1 MNTMRTRGRPTL
13 VVALAAMAVVAAACG
28 AGTAVGD
35 TAGGAGE
42 PVVLHMASTGSSN
55 SYRPPIE
62 YFVQRIGEVSNGALR
77 IEMDFNW
84 GNYAADAE
92 QQAIRDVV
100 GGKVDLTSVGTRV
113 FDTLNDSSF
122 RAIQAPM
129 LIDSYAVQAAV
140 IRSDIPDRMLA
151 GLDTLGVSGVA
162 MIGGAMWKPMAA
174 KKPLLGPAD
183 WRGITFQS
191 YRSND
196 IRAAIEALGAVPTD
210 TLGGLDAG
218 LDDGSIQGFAK
229 GLRAYQINGTEH
241 RAPYVT
247 ANVNLWADTA
257 VIVANPARLA
267 RLTDAQRGWLRE
279 AANDAA
285 TRSADVGNDEG
296 EIVTAVCDA
305 GSHLVNASETDLAA
319 LRKAFAPVYVDLE
332 RDPQT
337 KAFSD
342 QIRALKQSTTPEP
355 ALAIPAGCTAP
366 GAAPSILP
374 PTIDA
379 LAGTWTT
386 AKLTESEVVRA
397 FVAAG
402 GDEKEGH
409 AFFAQ
414 LGGGAKQYAVISIAL
429 QDGVFKEYESGDGG
443 PPVNGYEGRYSQV
456 NDGTLN
462 VDSGSCTGTYGYE
475 LSGDT
480 LVLRVLNQCS
490 SHDGPYNST
499 LFASFPFTRSGAG
512 ATNDPLAGTWST
524 AQLTESQVV
533 RAYVAAGGA
542 EKDGHEVF
550 GARQFL
556 VVTLKFDNGL
566 FVETQS
572 RDGGVPEVGNTGTY
586 TVENGRFL
594 LHAGSCT
601 ETFGYKVTGDVLQLR
616 YLNPICPNDGHPIGQ
631 TLYTGFPFTRST

>member
-1 MNTMRTRGRPTL
+1 MNTMKAGGRRRL
-13 VVALAAMAVVAAACG
+13 IALLAATPVVVAACG

-35 TAGGAGE
+35 KAGGAGE
-42 PVVLHMASTGSSN
+42 PVVLHMASTASSN

-113 FDTLNDSSF
+113 FDTLNVSSF

-129 LIDSYAVQAAV
+129 LIDNYAVQAAV
-140 IRSDIPDRMLA
+140 IKSDIPGRMLA
-151 GLDTLGVSGVA
+151 GLDTLGLSGVG
-162 MIGGAMWKPMAA
+162 MIGGAMSKPMAV
-174 KKPLLGPAD
+174 KQPLVGPAD

-229 GLRAYQINGTEH
+229 SLLAYQINGTEH

-247 ANVNLWADTA
+247 PNVNLWADMG

-267 RLTDAQRGWLRE
+267 KLTDAQRGWLRE

-285 TRSADVGNDEG
+285 TRSADVGNGEG
-296 EIVTAVCDA
+296 DIMTAVCEA

-319 LRKAFAPVYVDLE
+319 LREAFAPVYVDLE

-337 KAFSD
+337 KAFID
-342 QIRALKQSTTPEP
+342 QIRALKQSTTPEQAP
-355 ALAIPAGCTAP
+355 SIPAGCNAP
-366 GAAPSILP
+366 TSTPSVAPTSDP
-374 PTIDA
+374 
-379 LAGTWTT
+379 LAGTWMT

-402 GDEKEGH
+402 GAEGEGH

-414 LGGGAKQYAVISIAL
+414 LGGGATQYAVITL
-429 QDGVFKEYESGDGG
+429 TFQNGVFKMYESGDGG
-443 PPVNGYEGRYSQV
+443 PRAIGYEARYEV
-456 NDGTLN
+456 TPDGTVSL
-462 VDSGSCTGTYGYE
+462 DAPPCLGTYRYD
-475 LSGDT
+475 LTRDT
-480 LVLRVLNQCS
+480 LRLRVVEQCS
-490 SHDGPYNST
+490 VIDGPYNTT
-499 LFASFPFTRSGAG
+499 LFASFPFTRS
-512 ATNDPLAGTWST
+512 S
-524 AQLTESQVV
+524 
-533 RAYVAAGGA
+533 
-542 EKDGHEVF
+542 
-550 GARQFL
+550 
-556 VVTLKFDNGL
+556 
-566 FVETQS
+566 
-572 RDGGVPEVGNTGTY
+572 
-586 TVENGRFL
+586 
-594 LHAGSCT
+594 
-601 ETFGYKVTGDVLQLR
+601 
-616 YLNPICPNDGHPIGQ
+616 
-631 TLYTGFPFTRST
+631 